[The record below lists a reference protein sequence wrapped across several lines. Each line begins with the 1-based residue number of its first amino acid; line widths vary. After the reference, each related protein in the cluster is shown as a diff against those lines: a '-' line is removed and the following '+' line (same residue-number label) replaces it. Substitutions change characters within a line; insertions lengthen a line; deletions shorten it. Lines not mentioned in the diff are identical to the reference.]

1 MSFGWV
7 VVLILGMFYIGI
19 VIPNQ
24 QHLKAIDRVLTTVDK
39 AIDAGLITK
48 EEFDEQMKK
57 LAKELGDKDITHSLT
72 KAKEAL

>member
-57 LAKELGDKDITHSLT
+57 LAKELGDKSN
-72 KAKEAL
+72 

>member
-1 MSFGWV
+1 MSFGWI

-39 AIDAGLITK
+39 AIDAGLMTK
-48 EEFDEQMKK
+48 EEFDASMKK
-57 LAKELGDKDITHSLT
+57 FAKELGDTDN
-72 KAKEAL
+72 

>member
-1 MSFGWV
+1 MSFGWI

-39 AIDAGLITK
+39 AIDAGLMTK
-48 EEFDEQMKK
+48 EEFDASMKK
-57 LAKELGDKDITHSLT
+57 LAKELGDKNN
-72 KAKEAL
+72 

>member
-1 MSFGWV
+1 MSFGWI

-24 QHLKAIDRVLTTVDK
+24 QHLKAVDRVLTTVDK

-57 LAKELGDKDITHSLT
+57 LAKELGDKNN
-72 KAKEAL
+72 

>member
-1 MSFGWV
+1 MSFGWI

-57 LAKELGDKDITHSLT
+57 LAKELDVRSGTTGT
-72 KAKEAL
+72 KE

>member
-1 MSFGWV
+1 MSFGWI

-39 AIDAGLITK
+39 AIDAGLMTK
-48 EEFDEQMKK
+48 EEFDESMKEI
-57 LAKELGDKDITHSLT
+57 AKGIGAADRNESKD
-72 KAKEAL
+72 

>member
-39 AIDAGLITK
+39 AIDAGLMTK
-48 EEFDEQMKK
+48 EEFDASMKK
-57 LAKELGDKDITHSLT
+57 FAKELGDKNN
-72 KAKEAL
+72 

>member
-1 MSFGWV
+1 MSFGWI

-39 AIDAGLITK
+39 AIDAGLMTK
-48 EEFDEQMKK
+48 EEFDASMKK
-57 LAKELGDKDITHSLT
+57 FAKELGDMDN
-72 KAKEAL
+72 

>member
-1 MSFGWV
+1 MNFGWI

-57 LAKELGDKDITHSLT
+57 LAKELGVKSGTT
-72 KAKEAL
+72 GAKE

>member
-1 MSFGWV
+1 MSFGWI

-57 LAKELGDKDITHSLT
+57 LAKELGDKD
-72 KAKEAL
+72 K

>member
-1 MSFGWV
+1 MSFGWI

-57 LAKELGDKDITHSLT
+57 LAKELDVKSGTTGT
-72 KAKEAL
+72 KE

>member
-1 MSFGWV
+1 MNFGWIV
-7 VVLILGMFYIGI
+7 LLILGMFYIGM

-57 LAKELGDKDITHSLT
+57 LAKELDVKSGTTGT
-72 KAKEAL
+72 KE

>member
-1 MSFGWV
+1 MNFGWIV
-7 VVLILGMFYIGI
+7 LLILGMFYIGM

-24 QHLKAIDRVLTTVDK
+24 QRLKALEMVLTTINK

-57 LAKELGDKDITHSLT
+57 LAKELGDKNN
-72 KAKEAL
+72 

>member
-1 MSFGWV
+1 MNFGWI

-57 LAKELGDKDITHSLT
+57 LAKELGDKD
-72 KAKEAL
+72 K

>member
-57 LAKELGDKDITHSLT
+57 LAKELGDKNN
-72 KAKEAL
+72 

>member
-1 MSFGWV
+1 MSFGWI

-39 AIDAGLITK
+39 AIDAGLMTK
-48 EEFDEQMKK
+48 EEFDASMKK
-57 LAKELGDKDITHSLT
+57 IAKGIGAADKNESKD
-72 KAKEAL
+72 

>member
-39 AIDAGLITK
+39 AIDAGLMTK
-48 EEFDEQMKK
+48 EEFDASMKK
-57 LAKELGDKDITHSLT
+57 FAKELGDMDN
-72 KAKEAL
+72 

>member
-1 MSFGWV
+1 MHFGWV

-57 LAKELGDKDITHSLT
+57 LAKELGDKNN
-72 KAKEAL
+72 